1 MLTAKSY
8 TFTHLNF
15 HLQIGELTEDGF
27 FLLKLVFFSVVIGI
41 FAFTAILFILSQ
53 TLLVQ

>member
-41 FAFTAILFILSQ
+41 FAFTVILFLLSQ
-53 TLLVQ
+53 TL